1 MMFPST
7 GKRCFTIE
15 SLVAKEGPLVAEE
28 PIRPA
33 ALSYPNPG
41 SDVLMGGYQAP
52 PARPLYQSPELLF
65 PDSHPPL
72 AVAPHQHLQHPHFF
86 GPQHR
91 DPLNFYP
98 WVLRN
103 RFFSHRFQG
112 ACTCKQFRRR
122 TVVMDLTGRTVR
134 G

>member
-1 MMFPST
+1 MSVQFAQEMMFPST

-15 SLVAKEGPLVAEE
+15 SLVAKEGPLAAAVDE

-33 ALSYPNPG
+33 VLSYSNPA
-41 SDVLMGGYQAP
+41 SDTLMGGYQAT

-65 PDSHPPL
+65 PDNHPPL
-72 AVAPHQHLQHPHFF
+72 TVAPHQHLQHPHFF
-86 GPQHR
+86 SPQHR
-91 DPLNFYP
+91 DPINFYP

-112 ACTCKQFRRR
+112 ACVSKHLS
-122 TVVMDLTGRTVR
+122 VA
-134 G
+134 